1 MFKNVI
7 LLNIFFI
14 KIDFYSEKLFHVFYL
29 QPHQLHSSQLV
40 EPIVPMGYS
49 FYWTITIVF
58 HQLYIYIYIY
68 IYITTITGERLV
80 IIF

>member
-49 FYWTITIVF
+49 FYWTVTIVF
-58 HQLYIYIYIY
+58 HHYNWWKTGYRLP
-68 IYITTITGERLV
+68 TIARLPPV
-80 IIF
+80 